1 LACLRKPSEPKDKTM
16 PITMTVNN
24 AIAEIVF
31 DHPKVNAFDTEGWAS
46 IPGLVNAASADETV
60 RCVLIRAV
68 GRGFCGGV
76 DIKEM
81 QAHPERISYLNR
93 SNYLTFK
100 AIRECAVPVVGAL
113 HGFVIGGGVNIA
125 GACDSLIA
133 AEGAYFSLPEIDRGA
148 MGGAAFMSRMLP
160 VQKVRTNFF
169 TGGTIPVEDL
179 HRHGSVEKIV
189 PLDRLEEEARA
200 LCAVI
205 ASKSRPALVIAKQ
218 ALNLIEPWNP
228 SDMYRIEQGFTL
240 EMYAHEDSQK
250 ARDAFV
256 ENKGKAAF

>member
-1 LACLRKPSEPKDKTM
+1 M
-16 PITMTVNN
+16 PIEYSVRDRV
-24 AIAEIVF
+24 AEILF
-31 DHPKVNAFDTEGWAS
+31 DHPPVNAFDTKGWES
-46 IPGLVNAASADETV
+46 IPALVERASADEDV
-60 RCVLIRAV
+60 RCLLIRAA

-81 QAHPERISYLNR
+81 QAHPERIAKLNR
-93 SNYLTFK
+93 DNYLTFK
-100 AIRECAVPVVGAL
+100 AIRDCAIPVVGAL

-148 MGGAAFMSRMLP
+148 MGGAAFLSRMLP

-169 TGGTIPVEDL
+169 TGGRIPVEDL
-179 HRHGSVEKIV
+179 HRHGSIEKIV
-189 PLDRLEEEARA
+189 APEALEAEARA
-200 LCAVI
+200 LCETI
-205 ASKSRPALVIAKQ
+205 AGKSRAALVIAKQ

-256 ENKGKAAF
+256 DGKEAAKF

>member
-1 LACLRKPSEPKDKTM
+1 M
-16 PITMTVNN
+16 PITLTVRDR
-24 AIAEIVF
+24 IAEILF
-31 DHPKVNAFDTEGWAS
+31 DHPPVNAFDTKGWES
-46 IPGLVNAASADETV
+46 IPALIEQAGRDEDV
-60 RCVLIRAV
+60 RVLLIRAT

-81 QAHPERISYLNR
+81 QAYPERISKLNR
-93 SNYLTFK
+93 DNYLTFK
-100 AIRECAVPVVGAL
+100 AIRDCPVPVVGAL
-113 HGFVIGGGVNIA
+113 HGFIIGGGVNIA

-133 AEGAYFSLPEIDRGA
+133 AEGAFFSLPEIDRGA

-169 TGGTIPVEDL
+169 TGGRVPVEDL
-179 HRHGSVEKIV
+179 YRHGSIEKIV
-189 PLDRLEEEARA
+189 PLDQLEAEARA
-200 LCAVI
+200 LCGII
-205 ASKSRPALVIAKQ
+205 AAKSRTALVIAKQ

-256 ENKGKAAF
+256 EGKGAAKF

>member
-1 LACLRKPSEPKDKTM
+1 M
-16 PITMTVNN
+16 PIHYNVKDR
-24 AIAEIVF
+24 IAEIVF
-31 DHPKVNAFDTEGWAS
+31 DHPPVNAFDTAGWGS
-46 IPGLVNAASADETV
+46 IPEYLNRASADENV
-60 RCVLIRAV
+60 RCVLIRAT

-81 QAHPERISYLNR
+81 QKHPERISQLNR
-93 SNYLTFK
+93 NNYLTFK
-100 AIRECAVPVVGAL
+100 AIMDCAVPVVGAL

-133 AEGAYFSLPEIDRGA
+133 AEGSYISLPEIDRGA

-169 TGGTIPVEDL
+169 TGGNIPVEDL
-179 HRHGSVEKIV
+179 YRHGSVEKIV
-189 PLDRLEEEARA
+189 PLEKLEEEARA

-205 ASKSRPALVIAKQ
+205 ASKSRAALVIAKQ
-218 ALNLIEPWNP
+218 ALNLIEPVNP
-228 SDMYRIEQGFTL
+228 SNMYRIEQGFTL
-240 EMYAHEDSQK
+240 EMYAHEDSQA

-256 ENKGKAAF
+256 DGKKTASF

>member
-1 LACLRKPSEPKDKTM
+1 M
-16 PITMTVNN
+16 PIHYSVSER
-24 AIAEIVF
+24 IAEIVF
-31 DHPKVNAFDTEGWAS
+31 DHPPVNAFDTAGWES
-46 IPGLVNAASADETV
+46 LPGLVNRASQDEAV
-60 RCVLIRAV
+60 HCLLIRAV

-81 QAHPERISYLNR
+81 QAHPERIAKLNR
-93 SNYLTFK
+93 DNYLTFK
-100 AIRECAVPVVGAL
+100 AIRDCAIPVVGAL

-133 AEGAYFSLPEIDRGA
+133 AEGAFFSLPEIDRGA

-169 TGGTIPVEDL
+169 TGGRIPVEDL
-179 HRHGSVEKIV
+179 HRHGSIEKIV
-189 PLDRLEEEARA
+189 PLEELEGEARA
-200 LCAVI
+200 LCNVI
-205 ASKSRPALVIAKQ
+205 AGKSRAALVIAKQ

-256 ENKGKAAF
+256 ENKQAAKF

>member
-1 LACLRKPSEPKDKTM
+1 M
-16 PITMTVNN
+16 PITLSVKDH
-24 AIAEIVF
+24 IAEILF
-31 DHPKVNAFDTEGWAS
+31 DHPPVNAFDTKGWES
-46 IPGLVNAASADETV
+46 IPALIHQASDNEDV
-60 RCVLIRAV
+60 RVVLIRAV

-81 QAHPERISYLNR
+81 QAHPERIAKLNR
-93 SNYLTFK
+93 DNYLTFK
-100 AIRECAVPVVGAL
+100 AIRDCAVPVVGAL

-125 GACDSLIA
+125 GACDCLIA
-133 AEGAYFSLPEIDRGA
+133 AEGAFFSLPEIDRGA

-169 TGGTIPVEDL
+169 TGGRIPVEDL
-179 HRHGSVEKIV
+179 YRHGSIEKIV
-189 PLDRLEEEARA
+189 PLERLEEEARA

-205 ASKSRPALVIAKQ
+205 AGKSRAALVIAKQ
-218 ALNLIEPWNP
+218 ALNLIEPYNP
-228 SDMYRIEQGFTL
+228 SDGYRIEQGFTL

-256 ENKGKAAF
+256 ESKGAAKF

>member
-1 LACLRKPSEPKDKTM
+1 M
-16 PITMTVNN
+16 PITLTVRDRV
-24 AIAEIVF
+24 AEILF
-31 DHPKVNAFDTEGWAS
+31 DHPPVNAFDTEGWAS
-46 IPGLVNAASADETV
+46 IPPLVNQASANEDV

-81 QAHPERISYLNR
+81 AAHPERISKLNR
-93 SNYLTFK
+93 DNYLTFK

-133 AEGAYFSLPEIDRGA
+133 AEGAFFSLPEIDRGA

-160 VQKVRTNFF
+160 VQKVRSNFF
-169 TGGTIPVEDL
+169 TGGRIPVEDL
-179 HRHGSVEKIV
+179 YRHGSVEKVV
-189 PLDRLEEEARA
+189 PLEKLEEEARA
-200 LCAVI
+200 FCEII
-205 ASKSRPALVIAKQ
+205 AGKSRAALVIAKQ
-218 ALNLIEPWNP
+218 ALNLIEPADP
-228 SDMYRIEQGFTL
+228 SALYRIEQGFTL

-256 ENKGKAAF
+256 QDKGKAKF

>member
-1 LACLRKPSEPKDKTM
+1 M
-16 PITMTVNN
+16 PITLTIRDR
-24 AIAEIVF
+24 IAEILF
-31 DHPKVNAFDTEGWAS
+31 DHPPVNAFDTSGWES
-46 IPGLVNAASADETV
+46 LPGLVNAASADEAV
-60 RCVLIRAV
+60 RCVLIRAE

-81 QAHPERISYLNR
+81 QAHPERISKLNR
-93 SNYLTFK
+93 DNYLTFK
-100 AIRECAVPVVGAL
+100 AIRDCAVPVVGAL

-125 GACDSLIA
+125 GACDCLIA

-160 VQKVRTNFF
+160 VQKVRANFF
-169 TGGTIPVEDL
+169 TGGKVPVEDL
-179 HRHGSVEKIV
+179 YRHGSVEKIV
-189 PLDRLEEEARA
+189 SPDRLKDEAFA
-200 LCAVI
+200 FCGMI
-205 ASKSRPALVIAKQ
+205 ASKSRAALVIAKQ

-228 SDMYRIEQGFTL
+228 CDGYRIEQGFTL

-256 ENKGKAAF
+256 EKKGAATF

>member
-1 LACLRKPSEPKDKTM
+1 MIEQVGR
-16 PITMTVNN
+16 
-24 AIAEIVF
+24 
-31 DHPKVNAFDTEGWAS
+31 
-46 IPGLVNAASADETV
+46 DEDV
-60 RCVLIRAV
+60 RVLLIRAN
-68 GRGFCGGV
+68 GPGFCGGV

-81 QAHPERISYLNR
+81 QAHPERIAKLNR
-93 SNYLTFK
+93 DNYLTFK
-100 AIRECAVPVVGAL
+100 AIRDCPIPVVGAL
-113 HGFVIGGGVNIA
+113 HGFIIGGGVNIA

-133 AEGAYFSLPEIDRGA
+133 AEGAFFSLPEIDRGA

-169 TGGTIPVEDL
+169 TGGRVPVEDL
-179 HRHGSVEKIV
+179 YRHGSIEKIV
-189 PLDRLEEEARA
+189 PLDQLEAEARA
-200 LCAVI
+200 LCEII
-205 ASKSRPALVIAKQ
+205 AGKSRTALVIAKQ

-256 ENKGKAAF
+256 EGKGAAKF

>member
-1 LACLRKPSEPKDKTM
+1 M
-16 PITMTVNN
+16 PIHYEVKDR
-24 AIAEIVF
+24 IAEIVF
-31 DHPKVNAFDTEGWAS
+31 DHPPVNAFDTAGWGS
-46 IPGLVNAASADETV
+46 IPAYLNRASEDEEV
-60 RCVLIRAV
+60 RCVLIRAT

-81 QAHPERISYLNR
+81 QKHPERISQLNR
-93 SNYLTFK
+93 NNYLTFK
-100 AIRECAVPVVGAL
+100 AIMDCAVPVVGAL

-133 AEGAYFSLPEIDRGA
+133 AEGAYISLPEIDRGA

-169 TGGTIPVEDL
+169 TGGNIPVEDL
-179 HRHGSVEKIV
+179 FRHGSVEKIV
-189 PLDRLEEEARA
+189 PLADLETEARA

-205 ASKSRPALVIAKQ
+205 ASKSRAALVIAKQ
-218 ALNLIEPWNP
+218 ALNLIEPVNP
-228 SDMYRIEQGFTL
+228 SNMYRIEQGFTL
-240 EMYAHEDSQK
+240 EMYAHEDSQA

-256 ENKGKAAF
+256 DGKKTASF